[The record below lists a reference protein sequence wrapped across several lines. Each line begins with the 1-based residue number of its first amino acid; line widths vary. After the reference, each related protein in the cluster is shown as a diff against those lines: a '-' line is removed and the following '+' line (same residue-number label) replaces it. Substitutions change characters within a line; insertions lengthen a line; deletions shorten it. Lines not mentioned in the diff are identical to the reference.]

1 MLLLDKNDLLLK
13 HDGVHMFLWMKEG
26 VRNRGVKRRNYVE
39 REEGDERNSSSFSQV
54 QDGGLLL

>member
-26 VRNRGVKRRNYVE
+26 VRNRGVKRRKVE
-39 REEGDERNSSSFSQV
+39 REEGDERNISSFTQV

>member
-13 HDGVHMFLWMKEG
+13 HDGVHMCQWMKEG
-26 VRNRGVKRRNYVE
+26 VRNRGVKRRKVE
-39 REEGDERNSSSFSQV
+39 REEGDERNISSFTQV